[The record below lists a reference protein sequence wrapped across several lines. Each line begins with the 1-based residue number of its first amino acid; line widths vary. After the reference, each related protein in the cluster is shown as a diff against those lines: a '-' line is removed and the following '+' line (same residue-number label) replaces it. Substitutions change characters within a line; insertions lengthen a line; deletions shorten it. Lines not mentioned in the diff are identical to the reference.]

1 MSIETEELF
10 IWRLCVSS
18 IETKELMEISE
29 NSSIE
34 TEAVF
39 YRNKRIDV
47 SKQKLT
53 LTLSSIERV

>member
-1 MSIETEELF
+1 
-10 IWRLCVSS
+10 VSS

-53 LTLSSIERV
+53 LTLSSIETKELI